1 MKKKLSLLTF
11 TLMYTTF
18 FAQVGINTSNPHTS
32 SALDVQ
38 SDTKGLIVPRLT
50 STAITSLASSASEGL
65 IVFDKDQKK
74 FLGWDGTKWQNL
86 GFEGTGGGGS
96 LLTGTIFTQSFETG
110 DSVNYTTTGFAPSSF
125 NFTTGSTVT
134 GDAPASSSLF
144 SDGSRG
150 FGYSNNNSSGTN
162 SYIEFNTVDAST
174 YTSNITLSFDVAAFS
189 IGSTGN
195 GVENSDVV
203 TIEVSTDGGAN
214 YNTKLT
220 LTGGNS
226 STGSNTR
233 WAFSGSGTGT
243 NTYSASGITVASSN
257 ASTSSG
263 ITLTGAQ
270 AITKL
275 SVTGIPNSSQLKVR
289 IGARN
294 NASTEL
300 WVVDNVKL
308 QAL

>member
-1 MKKKLSLLTF
+1 MKKRLSLLAF
-11 TLMYTTF
+11 TLMHTVF
-18 FAQVGINTSNPHTS
+18 FAQIGINTTNPHTS

-50 STAITSLASSASEGL
+50 TTAVTSLASSASEGL

-86 GFEGTGGGGS
+86 GYEGTGGGGS

-110 DSVNYTTTGFAPSSF
+110 DSVNYTTSGFAPSSF
-125 NFTTGSTVT
+125 NFTSGSTVT

-144 SDGSRG
+144 SDGTRG
-150 FGYSNNNSSGTN
+150 FGYSNNNGAGTN

-174 YTSNITLSFDVAAFS
+174 YTSNITFSFDIAAFS

-195 GVENSDVV
+195 GVENNDIITVE
-203 TIEVSTDGGAN
+203 ISTDGGSN

-226 STGSNTR
+226 STATNTR
-233 WAFSGSGTGT
+233 WAFSGTGTGT
-243 NTYSASGITVASSN
+243 NTYSASGITVASP
-257 ASTSSG
+257 STVTGSG

-294 NASTEL
+294 NAAAEL